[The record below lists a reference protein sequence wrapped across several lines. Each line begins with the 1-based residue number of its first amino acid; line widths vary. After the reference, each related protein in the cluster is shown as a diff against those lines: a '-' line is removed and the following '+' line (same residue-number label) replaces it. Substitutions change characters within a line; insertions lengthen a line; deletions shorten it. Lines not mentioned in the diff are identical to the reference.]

1 MTAKEAPESSI
12 DLSVIIVNY
21 NVSHYLEQ
29 CLKSVFQALEGL
41 KGEVFVVDN
50 NSQDDSLAMLD
61 EKFGNRIH
69 LIANSDNPG
78 FSKAN
83 NQALR
88 KAKGAYALL
97 LNPDTLVGEDTFHVC
112 KEFMDAKENAGA
124 LGVYMLDGQG
134 EFLPES
140 KRALPTPW
148 VSFYKIFGLSA
159 MFPNNPTFGKYHLSY
174 LDKNQ
179 NHAIDILSGA
189 FMFMRKSALDEIG
202 FLDERFFMYGEDI
215 DLSYRFLQAGYQNY
229 YLSETQILHYKGE
242 STKKGSLNYVKVF
255 YQAMLLFADKHFSG
269 RLKKGFEWGIRLAVY
284 LRAFLAII
292 RRIIQRV
299 GFPVVE
305 WGLIWAILYGVQA
318 YWEHYV
324 KYIEGQGGAYP
335 WIFENV
341 YLPSYALV
349 FIIFLALSGA
359 YKKPYSIKPIFLG
372 PFWAFIFIATCTYL
386 FPFILNFSRAIVGL
400 SAIFSSLMAF
410 VIRGL
415 INWRQKGHFFFEI
428 PKPQAILIGHP
439 LELERVWTLL
449 HQDLP
454 YESKVIGQIAHP
466 PQNFSG
472 DSHGAKP
479 PSYRTLGTLKEL
491 DTLTKVYEV
500 DEWIFCLKEFSH
512 TEFLS
517 LLRSAGP
524 FNPLCRTIA
533 PDADFLISPKSVIRG
548 SRWDTEASPLW
559 SPSTRRNKRLMD
571 LALSLFFLL
580 GFPLFAFFFKAPKK
594 AGKALIKI
602 LLGKQHWVGYSSDA
616 EDLPPIKPAY
626 VHLSYRLAPKQRKPL
641 PQFDRYYAQNYSLAL
656 DLELIQKGWRELGK
670 E

>member
-88 KAKGAYALL
+88 KAKGTYTLL
-97 LNPDTLVGEDTFHVC
+97 LNPDTLVGEDTFHTC
-112 KEFMDAKENAGA
+112 KDFMDSQENAGA
-124 LGVYMLDGQG
+124 LGVYMLDGRG

-148 VSFYKIFGLSA
+148 VSFYKIFGLSSL
-159 MFPNNPTFGKYHLSY
+159 FPHNPTFGKYHLSY

-229 YLSETQILHYKGE
+229 YLSDTQILHYKGE

-269 RLKKGFEWGIRLAVY
+269 RLKKGFEWGIRMAVY
-284 LRAFLAII
+284 LRAFLAIL
-292 RRIIQRV
+292 RRVLQKV
-299 GFPVVE
+299 GFPVIE
-305 WGLIWAILYGVQA
+305 WGLIWGILYGVQA

-324 KYIEGQGGAYP
+324 KYIEGQAGAYP
-335 WIFENV
+335 WIFERV

-359 YKKPYSIKPIFLG
+359 YKKPYRIKPIFLG

-400 SAIFSSLMAF
+400 SAIFGSLMAF
-410 VIRGL
+410 AIRGF
-415 INWRQKGHFFFEI
+415 INWRQKGHFFFEV
-428 PKPQAILIGHP
+428 PKTQAILIGHP
-439 LELERVWTLL
+439 QELERVWKLL
-449 HQDLP
+449 HQDLS
-454 YESKVIGQIAHP
+454 YESKIIGQIPHP
-466 PQNFSG
+466 VVSPTEC
-472 DSHGAKP
+472 P
-479 PSYRTLGTLKEL
+479 PNSPRNLGTLDEL
-491 DTLTKVYEV
+491 HNLSKVYEV
-500 DEWIFCLKEFSH
+500 DEWIFCLKGFSH
-512 TEFLS
+512 TEFLT
-517 LLRSAGP
+517 LLRSTGP
-524 FNPLCRTIA
+524 FEILCRTVPA
-533 PDADFLISPKSVIRG
+533 DADFLLSPKSTLTG
-548 SRWDTEASPLW
+548 SRWDTGTSPLW
-559 SPSTRRNKRLMD
+559 TKSNLRNKRILD
-571 LALSLFFLL
+571 FALSFFFLL
-580 GFPLFAFFFKAPKK
+580 GFPLFSFFFNSPTK
-594 AGKALIKI
+594 AGKALIQI
-602 LLGKQHWVGYSSDA
+602 LLGKRHWVGYAS
-616 EDLPPIKPAY
+616 EPGNLPPIKPSY
-626 VHLSYRLAPKQRKPL
+626 LHLSYRLAPKHRKAL
-641 PQFDRYYAQNYSLAL
+641 PQYDRYYAQNYSLAL
-656 DLELIQKGWRELGK
+656 DLEIIQKGWREIGK